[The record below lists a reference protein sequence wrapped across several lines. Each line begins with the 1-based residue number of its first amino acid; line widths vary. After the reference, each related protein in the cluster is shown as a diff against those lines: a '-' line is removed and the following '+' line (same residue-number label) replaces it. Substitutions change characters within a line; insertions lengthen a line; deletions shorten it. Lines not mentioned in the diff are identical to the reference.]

1 MIVHDYVYD
10 GPEPDPWGSARACVP
25 PHDRT
30 EPAPPTRERRRE
42 LGVPDDAERARLA
55 ARFGPVLRSERGYR
69 TQQQL
74 ADLAKLDRKTI
85 DRLENGRLRPTA
97 ASIWKIARALRS
109 DLRSRVALDERL
121 RTAAGSSF
129 RDYGRRPHAARE
141 AMRLELRLQAGEGLP
156 AGDGDTLGVAIIAE
170 LAALVNGRP
179 RPS

>member
-1 MIVHDYVYD
+1 MNVHDYVHD
-10 GPEPDPWGSARACVP
+10 GPEPDPWGTARACVP
-25 PHDRT
+25 PHGHD
-30 EPAPPTRERRRE
+30 EPAPPARERRRE

-74 ADLAKLDRKTI
+74 ADAAGLDRKTI

-109 DLRSRVALDERL
+109 DLRSRVVLDERL

-141 AMRLELRLQAGEGLP
+141 AMRLELRLQAGDALP
-156 AGDGDTLGVAIIAE
+156 AGDGDTLGAQIVAE
-170 LAALVNGRP
+170 LAAMANRRAP
-179 RPS
+179 